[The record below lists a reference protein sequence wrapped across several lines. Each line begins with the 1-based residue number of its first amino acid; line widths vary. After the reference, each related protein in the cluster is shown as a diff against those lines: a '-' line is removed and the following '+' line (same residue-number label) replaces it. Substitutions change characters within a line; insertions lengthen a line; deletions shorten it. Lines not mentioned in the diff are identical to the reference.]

1 MFVGLRAA
9 FVALAGMALVA
20 ASNTL
25 PGETVAIAV
34 PAAPQPDQSY
44 AFKLDGSQPMPTQA
58 VDAQLAYDFSSQLDE
73 VFEQPNDFSGA
84 SLKELVAATPV
95 DATGLDSELRC
106 LATAVYFESK
116 GEPLEGQLAVAQVI
130 LNRMESRRFADTI
143 CGVVHQPRQFSYSK
157 TAAVRTQSKN
167 WRTAVAIA
175 SIAREE
181 RWQEIAPEA
190 LFFHANYVAPSWR
203 QSRVKVSQIG
213 AHIFYR

>member
-1 MFVGLRAA
+1 M
-9 FVALAGMALVA
+9 
-20 ASNTL
+20 SNS
-25 PGETVAIAV
+25 
-34 PAAPQPDQSY
+34 DW
-44 AFKLDGSQPMPTQA
+44 
-58 VDAQLAYDFSSQLDE
+58 SSDVCSADLLDE
-73 VFEQPNDFSGA
+73 EFEQPNAFSGA

-95 DATGLDSELRC
+95 STDLDSELRC

-181 RWQEIAPEA
+181 RWQEIAPDA

-203 QSRVKVSQIG
+203 QSRVKVSQVG